1 MMRLKLQKGVLLAFA
16 MIAVI
21 FLYSCVEEPTIA
33 PAATPYSSVRVA
45 NLTANIASMS
55 VTIDGETNLTLAQ
68 GQVSNRF
75 DLTSGS
81 RVYKL
86 TDADGNVIYENPIG
100 HTSFEETTI
109 TFAGY
114 YSPVD
119 TLNTFA
125 FFSIIEGDVTVLE
138 APPGDSAWVNFV
150 NLVTDGPTLGA
161 EPIAYA
167 LITADNDSVA
177 QNVAGF
183 ELSDNQ
189 AYQVASGQYA
199 LHLFN
204 TDTANVDMRIETT
217 VSITAGTRN
226 YIYVYGLPDDFDVL
240 KDEQNPL
247 PVRKKDELN

>member
-1 MMRLKLQKGVLLAFA
+1 MRLKLQKGLLPAIA

-21 FLYSCVEEPTIA
+21 FLYSCVEEPTI
-33 PAATPYSSVRVA
+33 PQVATPYSNVRVG
-45 NLTANIASMS
+45 NFTANVASMT
-55 VTIDGETNLTLAQ
+55 VTIDGETNLTLTQ

-81 RVYKL
+81 RVFVL
-86 TDADGNVIYENPIG
+86 TDADGNVIYENPISQS
-100 HTSFEETTI
+100 SFEESTV

-125 FFSIIEGDVTVLE
+125 VVPISEGDVTVLE
-138 APPGDSAWVNFV
+138 APPGDSAWVNLV
-150 NLVTDGPTLGA
+150 NLVTDGPVIGA
-161 EPIAYA
+161 QPIAYA

-177 QNVAGF
+177 QSVAGF
-183 ELSDNQ
+183 DFTDNRP
-189 AYQVASGQYA
+189 YQVASGQYA

-204 TDTANVDMRIETT
+204 TDTANVDMRIETEVT
-217 VSITAGTRN
+217 INAGTRN
-226 YIYVYGLPDDFDVL
+226 YIFVYGLPDDFNVL